1 MKCGVTTYI
10 WSAEFTREQLSVL
23 PVLAER
29 GFDGIE
35 LPVFRPGGFETRYIR
50 EALDANGLQCT
61 AGAVLLPGFSLVT
74 EDATVRQQS
83 LNNVRDIIH
92 VVADLGADIVAGP
105 LYTPVGELPGRRRT
119 ADEWK
124 RAIDAYQQLTPTLE
138 ADGVTLAIEP
148 LNRFETYFLNT
159 MDDGVA
165 LCEAVNHPR
174 VGLLF
179 DTFHANIEAKDVA
192 AALVRG
198 GKHVKYIHTS
208 ENDRGTPGS
217 GHVDWPGVFRAVETL
232 GYDGWLTIESFG
244 FSLGDLSAAAAIWRD
259 IETTPEAIAFDGVA
273 FLKQQVPQLRR

>member
-10 WSAEFTREQLSVL
+10 WGAEFTRAQL
-23 PVLAER
+23 PVLPRLAAA

-35 LPVFRPGGFETRYIR
+35 LPVFRPAGFETAYIR
-50 EALDANGLQCT
+50 QALAEHGLTC
-61 AGAVLLPGFSLVT
+61 AVSAVLLPGFSLVT
-74 EDATVRQQS
+74 ADATVRQQS
-83 LNNVRDIIH
+83 INTIRDIIH
-92 VVADLGADIVAGP
+92 VVADLGSDVVAGP

-119 ADEWK
+119 TDEWK
-124 RAIDAYQQLTPTLE
+124 RAIEAYQALGSTLD

-159 MDDGVA
+159 IDDGVA

-174 VGLLF
+174 IGLLF

-192 AALVRG
+192 GALVLG
-198 GKHVKYIHTS
+198 GRHVKYIHTS

-217 GHVDWPGVFRAVETL
+217 GHVDWPGVFRAIETI

-244 FSLGDLSAAAAIWRD
+244 FALGDLSAAAAIWRD
-259 IETTPEAIAFDGVA
+259 IEVSPDAIAFDGVA
-273 FLKQQVPQLRR
+273 FLKQNVPHLRR